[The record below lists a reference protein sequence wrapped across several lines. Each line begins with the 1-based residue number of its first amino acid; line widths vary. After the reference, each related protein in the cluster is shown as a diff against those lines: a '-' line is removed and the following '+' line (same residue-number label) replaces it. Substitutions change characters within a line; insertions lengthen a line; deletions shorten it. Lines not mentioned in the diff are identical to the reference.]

1 MDQKFQKQFGHLN
14 FGIKGMDSNKEIVN
28 CLNRINTI
36 SKDEMRRILSECDRE
51 LFPASESFTDNSL
64 DNIADQSNMAIKF
77 AIKSFLLEAT
87 KNNIDG
93 VSTKR
98 SLEDEG
104 FDLNNENVQIFTE
117 YIVKSIPKLRH
128 NLENFELSPIFQ
140 FSDLEWSQMFEIE
153 SSTIESMRKKS
164 YLINFDVKQK
174 DEENDDEEQ
183 TRSVTI
189 RFTEKELN
197 DFHSTIK
204 DCIRNLDHY
213 IDD

>member
-1 MDQKFQKQFGHLN
+1 
-14 FGIKGMDSNKEIVN
+14 
-28 CLNRINTI
+28 
-36 SKDEMRRILSECDRE
+36 MRRILSECDRE
-51 LFPASESFTDNSL
+51 LFPASESFTDNSLGEQLLLKKLTFFLISFQFQL

>member
-1 MDQKFQKQFGHLN
+1 
-14 FGIKGMDSNKEIVN
+14 MDSNKEIVN

-51 LFPASESFTDNSL
+51 LFPASESFTENSL